1 MLTGCRRQQ
10 RKQIKLMLN
19 IPKNSIMA
27 MKNWK
32 LQYNLQSDFLSF
44 NDKLRWKGFISHFN
58 LSQIHFFV
66 PFFFIS

>member
-1 MLTGCRRQQ
+1 
-10 RKQIKLMLN
+10 MLN

-44 NDKLRWKGFISHFN
+44 NDKLSWKGFILTLICRKF
-58 LSQIHFFV
+58 IFFV
-66 PFFFIS
+66 PFFFISW